1 MKPKKLTDLEIAIK
15 LEEIE
20 AEETIK
26 QTVVE
31 YLFQEL
37 WDTPKDKFVWQSI
50 LKQAKEYEKNQIIHA
65 FASGWLTEPNV
76 HIGKEMQN
84 YYKNKFKN
92 K

>member
-1 MKPKKLTDLEIAIK
+1 MN
-15 LEEIE
+15 
-20 AEETIK
+20 
-26 QTVVE
+26 QTAVE

-65 FASGWLTEPNV
+65 FGSGWVTDSNV

-92 K
+92 KWSHAYTLENLSKPLGT